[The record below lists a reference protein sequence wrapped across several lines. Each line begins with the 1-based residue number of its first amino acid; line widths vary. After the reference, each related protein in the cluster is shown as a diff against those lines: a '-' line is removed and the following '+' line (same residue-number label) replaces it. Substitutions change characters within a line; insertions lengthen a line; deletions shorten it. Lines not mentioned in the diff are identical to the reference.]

1 MCFCTKGCSLCSI
14 KTLMI
19 ITVIFSIGL
28 AACWTMTDL
37 NAISESMKSMW
48 NSVTAIFMNEEIT
61 EINKNVR
68 NISDTVHNIQ
78 NSVCN

>member
-1 MCFCTKGCSLCSI
+1 MCFGKKGCSLCSI

-19 ITVIFSIGL
+19 VTVIFSIGL
-28 AACWTMTDL
+28 AACWTMSDI
-37 NAISESMKSMW
+37 NAISDNMKSMW
-48 NSVTAIFMNEEIT
+48 NSVTAIFMNEEIS

-68 NISDTVHNIQ
+68 EICDTVKNIQ